1 MQLILAILCGISA
14 VIWAFVL
21 VVKYQDGTARN
32 WERVFYAASIVFNLF
47 LAYHH
52 FVLWEV
58 WAP

>member
-21 VVKYQDGTARN
+21 VVKCQDGTARN

-52 FVLWEV
+52 FVL
-58 WAP
+58 

>member
-1 MQLILAILCGISA
+1 MQLILTILCGISA

-21 VVKYQDGTARN
+21 VVKSRDDTARN

-47 LAYHH
+47 LTYHH
-52 FVLWEV
+52 FVLWTV